1 MNKTYIYFLIICFN
15 FFCLDVYSQDERRVI
30 SNASFAEKIYL
41 QLDKD
46 IYTTGSTIWFK
57 SIVTTSFNNKPTD
70 LSSVLYVDLI
80 GDQKNTIEK
89 KLIKLNQ
96 GIGEGYFDLAETL
109 QAGTYLV

>member
-57 SIVTTSFNNKPTD
+57 SIVTNSYNNSPTN
-70 LSSVLYVDLI
+70 LSAVLHVDLI
-80 GDQKNTIEK
+80 GDQKNTNEK
-89 KLIKLNQ
+89 KQIKLNQ
-96 GIGEGYFDLAETL
+96 GIGEDYYDLTK
-109 QAGTYLV
+109 TI